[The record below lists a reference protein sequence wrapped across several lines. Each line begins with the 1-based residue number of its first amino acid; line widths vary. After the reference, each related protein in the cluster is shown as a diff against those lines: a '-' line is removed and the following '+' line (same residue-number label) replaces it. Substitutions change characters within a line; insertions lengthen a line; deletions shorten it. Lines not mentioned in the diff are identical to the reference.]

1 MYIRRKVFSRFIDEY
16 GDERLF
22 STTDYEYDDYGYD
35 QRMYASY
42 VDEAGNLV
50 GEDGRIKMS
59 REQMDKAEDLF
70 GGKKGPKSYKAGT
83 ANGAKGKRYDERVLG
98 NIGSKKGEKPSYG
111 GLVGTEA
118 DDLTK
123 EQRKALK
130 SKVGKRTAEMKN
142 WNKTDAYKA
151 KKYEAGKRAAETK
164 ETLGEVRN
172 LKNKLGNAK
181 ALNKGLLIGIGAAG
195 IGAAG
200 YGAYKYAKARKA
212 KKEQEEKN

>member
-22 STTDYEYDDYGYD
+22 STTDYEYDE
-35 QRMYASY
+35 RMYASY

-70 GGKKGPKSYKAGT
+70 GGKKGPKSYKEGKAG
-83 ANGAKGKRYDERVLG
+83 GARGMSYDDRSGKLVERTRKAYTDE
-98 NIGSKKGEKPSYG
+98 E
-111 GLVGTEA
+111 
-118 DDLTK
+118 
-123 EQRKALK
+123 RKALK

-195 IGAAG
+195 VGAAG